1 MNFLFLVVGI
11 AIGLVV
17 GLMLSK
23 NKASAPS
30 VDQSEELA
38 ILKGRFDTIKEE
50 NTKITNERSEQNNLI
65 LKLAQEKSTLEERQK
80 ATEEKIKDLNDVKEK
95 LTIEFEN
102 LANKIFVEKMSSFQ
116 KESATNMD
124 LVLRPFKE
132 KLGEFQATVSKY
144 REDEIKEN
152 SSLKTEIKN
161 IFDLNQ
167 KLSQEANNLTKAL
180 KGDKKLQGNWGELI
194 VERVFEASGL
204 RKGEEYIVQGKE
216 LGLSDSEG
224 KNLKPD
230 FIVNLPEGKHVIVDS
245 KVTLVGYDRF
255 ISAADE
261 NDRNL
266 AMKDFLTSI
275 KNHIN
280 GLSEKKYQNLDKL
293 VTPEFVL
300 MFIPL
305 EGAFATALQLDD
317 QLFSYGW
324 ERKIILVSPT
334 NLMVT
339 LRTIDSIW
347 KQEKQNKYAMEIAR
361 QAGDLYDKFVGF
373 VDDLQDLK
381 KSLDKSH
388 DHFNSMMNKLT
399 TGKGNIVGR
408 FVKLKELGAKASKTL
423 EIEFESES

>member
-1 MNFLFLVVGI
+1 MNLVFLVVGL
-11 AIGLVV
+11 AIGVMF
-17 GLMLSK
+17 GLLISK
-23 NKASAPS
+23 NKSQLPS
-30 VDQSEELA
+30 FDQQEQFA
-38 ILKGRFDTIKEE
+38 NLKGRFDALKEE
-50 NTKITNERSEQNNLI
+50 NLKLQSEKTEQNNSI
-65 LKLAQEKSTLEERQK
+65 LKLTQENSTFEERIK
-80 ATEEKIKDLNDVKEK
+80 ATDEKLKDLNDVKEK
-95 LTIEFEN
+95 LTREFES

-204 RKGEEYIVQGKE
+204 RKGEEYVVQGKE

-255 ISAADE
+255 ISSTDDAERA
-261 NDRNL
+261 L

-275 KNHIN
+275 RNHIN

-317 QLFSYGW
+317 QLFTYGW

-334 NLMVT
+334 TLMVT

-373 VDDLQDLK
+373 VDDLGDLK

-388 DHFNSMMNKLT
+388 DQFNSMMNKLT

-423 EIEFESES
+423 EIEYESES